1 MSWTPRTSIALI
13 FVLLLVP
20 VTAFA
25 EVSDADIQRM
35 EATADTVTI
44 YRDTFGVPHVFGETD
59 ASTIFGFMY
68 ARAED
73 RFFKFEPHYLRLL
86 GRGAELAG
94 SDEIANDILAR
105 ANEFATRA
113 RQEYLA
119 ATPAEK
125 ALCDAFADGLNFYL
139 HNNPEEELQV
149 LTKFEPWFVFLNSRL
164 FSLAGMEF
172 ESDALLEITGA
183 ADALTSSDLSTTVG
197 AIVDATMP
205 PQPRM
210 GSNMW
215 AIGPAKSATGS
226 TMLFINP
233 HVPLLEP
240 YEAHLRSNEGLNIS
254 GMTAFGL
261 GILPVMGH
269 NEHIAWALTVN
280 RPDIGDLYLETFDDP
295 DNPLNYRYGDG
306 YREAV
311 EWQEVVSVKTTG
323 GVEQVPVNLRKTHHG
338 PIVGKSGDK
347 LLAMKASR
355 VEEGSGFRQWLA
367 MAKSRNLE
375 EFRQALDIRGVAFH
389 NIMYADD
396 AGNIYYLYNGAI
408 PKRDPRFD
416 WSRPVDGSDPRT
428 EWQGYHA
435 VGELPQVLNPASG
448 WMQNTNASP
457 FETTLNDNPERSAF
471 PDYMVLD
478 KDRDNARA
486 RVSRMLLSADE
497 KLTYEEFAKAIF
509 STYSIVADE
518 EIPGLV
524 AEWTAYETGMSNG
537 DPDLIEAI
545 SLIQSWDRFFAVDSI
560 ATTIFFLWVETYWGP
575 AFEPSDSG
583 LADHMKVAALAE
595 VIEDLERQWGTWRVP
610 YGEINRHQRRDERNG
625 APFRDDLESL
635 PSPGADGNWHGTV
648 YRFKNPPVPGLKR
661 RYGEMGHSYVAAIE
675 FGGMTKRMSILSF
688 GQSSDPDSPHYLD
701 QADAYVNGQLK
712 PAWFTPDEIMKNLER
727 AYHPGEPLPIS
738 P

>member
-1 MSWTPRTSIALI
+1 
-13 FVLLLVP
+13 
-20 VTAFA
+20 
-25 EVSDADIQRM
+25 M
-35 EATADTVTI
+35 EAIADTVTI
-44 YRDTFGVPHVFGETD
+44 YRDTFGVPHVFGDTD
-59 ASTIFGFMY
+59 ASAIFGFMY

-86 GRGAELAG
+86 GRSAELAG
-94 SDEIANDILAR
+94 GDELVNDILAR
-105 ANEFATRA
+105 ANEFEARA

-125 ALCDAFADGLNFYL
+125 ALCDAFADGLNYYL
-139 HNNPEEELQV
+139 YKHPEERLQV
-149 LTKFEPWFVFLNSRL
+149 LSKFEPWFVFLNSRL
-164 FSLAGMEF
+164 FSMAGMEF
-172 ESDALLEITGA
+172 EPDALLEITGA
-183 ADALTSSDLSTTVG
+183 TNALSNSDQSASVEGAVAAD
-197 AIVDATMP
+197 MP
-205 PQPRM
+205 PAPRM

-215 AIGPAKSATGS
+215 AIGPAKSADGS

-240 YEAHLRSNEGLNIS
+240 YEAHLRSSEGLNIS

-269 NEHIAWALTVN
+269 NDHISWALTVN

-295 DNPLNYRYGDG
+295 HNPLNYRYGDG
-306 YREAV
+306 YREAI
-311 EWQEVVSVKTTG
+311 EWQEVVSVKTTD
-323 GVEQVPVNLRKTHHG
+323 GVEEVSVNLRKTHHG
-338 PIVGKSGDK
+338 PIVGKSGNQ
-347 LLAMKASR
+347 LVAMKASR
-355 VEEGSGFRQWLA
+355 VEEGSVFRQWLA
-367 MAKSRNLE
+367 MAKAMNLD
-375 EFRQALDIRGVAFH
+375 EFRRALDMRSMAFH

-408 PKRDPRFD
+408 PRRNPDID
-416 WSRPVDGSDPRT
+416 WSKPVDGSDPST
-428 EWQGYHA
+428 EWQGYHSID
-435 VGELPQVLNPASG
+435 ELPQVLNPASG

-457 FETTLNDNPERSAF
+457 FETTLNDNPDRNAF

-486 RVSRMLLSADE
+486 RVSRMLLSSDE
-497 KLTYEEFAKAIF
+497 KLSFDEFTKAIF

-524 AEWTAYETGMSNG
+524 ADWTAFKTSTSSI
-537 DPDLIEAI
+537 DPDLVEAM
-545 SLIQSWDRFFAVDSI
+545 SLIESWDRYFAVDSI

-575 AFEPSDSG
+575 AFEPSDSV
-583 LADHMKVAALAE
+583 LTEHMKVAALTKA
-595 VIEDLERQWGTWRVP
+595 IEDLERQWGTWQVP
-610 YGEINRHQRRDERNG
+610 YGEISRHQRRNERDG
-625 APFRDDLESL
+625 EPFRDDLDSL
-635 PSPGADGNWHGTV
+635 PNPGADGNWHGLV
-648 YRFKNPPVPGLKR
+648 NRFKNPPVPGLKR

-675 FGGMTKRMSILSF
+675 FGETTKRMSILSF

-712 PAWFTPDEIMKNLER
+712 PAWFTPDEIMNNLER